1 MVGEKLKFG
10 GEFRDSAIEQAFTV
24 ARHEETLRQCRLLFL
39 LSAALN
45 TLFLLSDWRFAGTPH
60 FFIAVPARL
69 SVVMFS
75 LLCFLMV
82 RRTTD
87 LGRALAA
94 TLLFRKELGHM
105 GHHVDDGETP
115 VPLAIAAVHLVFLA
129 LVVVFAHHPAVF
141 MGLFLFFMGFTT
153 AYERHQ
159 NPLILREALLVAFF
173 LGGRVV
179 LGGMQQWWLQPA
191 LMAMN
196 ADQVYFGATALTA
209 ITDNAALTY
218 LGSLITDI
226 SDPAKYMLGAGAVAA
241 PPPGPPPPPP
251 IETPPPGPPLPM
263 GAPSRRAFSAS
274 SGPGRSAA

>member
-1 MVGEKLKFG
+1 MVGDKLKFG

-94 TLLFRKELGHM
+94 TLLWEATTAVAVAFLVSSRSDLALFVVLLLLFGARKLPEIAHSLGRALEEFRRSAREFRDEVMNAVDAPPG
-105 GHHVDDGETP
+105 DDGKPHDESTP
-115 VPLAIAAVHLVFLA
+115 QA
-129 LVVVFAHHPAVF
+129 
-141 MGLFLFFMGFTT
+141 
-153 AYERHQ
+153 
-159 NPLILREALLVAFF
+159 
-173 LGGRVV
+173 
-179 LGGMQQWWLQPA
+179 
-191 LMAMN
+191 
-196 ADQVYFGATALTA
+196 
-209 ITDNAALTY
+209 
-218 LGSLITDI
+218 
-226 SDPAKYMLGAGAVAA
+226 
-241 PPPGPPPPPP
+241 
-251 IETPPPGPPLPM
+251 
-263 GAPSRRAFSAS
+263 
-274 SGPGRSAA
+274 